1 MNLVLVGKSDATLVK
16 TLQDAGH
23 QPKTYPLERLSDLAT
38 GGARHPDIALID
50 LRGHDGLPTAVAT
63 LKRHH
68 PATEI
73 VILASQLDPALM
85 LEAMRVG
92 VSEFLSEPLKDSEI
106 EAALARIVA
115 KRTGGHQAQVFAFVG
130 AKGGVGTT
138 TLAVNIATTLAS
150 AAGGHTLLVDLHLM
164 GGDAGVYLGVE
175 PKFSVVDALENPDR
189 LDETFLKS
197 LVARTKSA
205 VDVLAS
211 ADRLVGVQF
220 DALRVR
226 SLIEFVTHHYRY
238 VILDVPRLD
247 PMMFEV
253 LEPAGEIVTVT
264 SQEVASIRNAA
275 RLSNAL
281 GQRYGREKVKVVV
294 GRSNRFAEIAREDME
309 KALGTTVRH
318 EMPSDYRVAVQA
330 VNTGRPLTIDNHTEL
345 SSSIQALA
353 RELAG
358 LGVEKNGHERK
369 SGFLG
374 LLTGRR

>member
-1 MNLVLVGKSDATLVK
+1 MNLVLVGKSDAALVK

-23 QPKTYPLERLSDLAT
+23 QPKAYPLERLSDLAT
-38 GGARHPDIALID
+38 GARQPDVALID
-50 LRGHDGLPTAVAT
+50 LRGQEGLPLGVAM

-92 VSEFLSEPLKDSEI
+92 VSEFLSEPLRDSEI

-115 KRTGGHQAQVFAFVG
+115 KRTEGNTAQVFAFIG

-150 AAGGHTLLVDLHLM
+150 VGGGHTLLLDLHLM

-189 LDETFLKS
+189 LDEMFLKS
-197 LVARTKSA
+197 LVARAKSG

-226 SLIEFVTHHYRY
+226 SLIDFVTHHYRY
-238 VILDVPRLD
+238 VILDVPRMD

-253 LEPAGEIVTVT
+253 LEPASEIVTVT

-309 KALGTTVRH
+309 RALGAGVRH
-318 EMPSDYRVAVQA
+318 EIPSDYRLALQA
-330 VNTGRPLTIDNHTEL
+330 VNTGRPLTLDNHNEL
-345 SSSIQALA
+345 SGSIQALA

-358 LGVEKNGHERK
+358 LEIHKN
-369 SGFLG
+369 
-374 LLTGRR
+374 